1 MCLGLYRYAASCVKS
16 IYKNDEQTD
25 VLKKRRGVS
34 VQSELP
40 NVIGRIGSVDRR
52 LVLVR
57 FRLLFLLLLRIIM
70 CGYKVLTMDR
80 MDQLAAGRADE
91 HSVVLHDGAPIPVL
105 GRKLDDVA
113 VGIVANL
120 CSG

>member
-1 MCLGLYRYAASCVKS
+1 MGGNLPL
-16 IYKNDEQTD
+16 
-25 VLKKRRGVS
+25 

-40 NVIGRIGSVDRR
+40 NVIGRIGSVDHR

-57 FRLLFLLLLRIIM
+57 LFLFLLLLRRIIM

-91 HSVVLHDGAPIPVL
+91 HSVVLHNGAPIPVL
-105 GRKLDDVA
+105 GRKLDDVS
-113 VGIVANL
+113 VGIVADL
-120 CSG
+120 GPG

>member
-1 MCLGLYRYAASCVKS
+1 MYCVK
-16 IYKNDEQTD
+16 KEG
-25 VLKKRRGVS
+25 GVS

-57 FRLLFLLLLRIIM
+57 LLLFLLLLRIIM

-113 VGIVANL
+113 VGIVADL

>member
-1 MCLGLYRYAASCVKS
+1 MYCV
-16 IYKNDEQTD
+16 
-25 VLKKRRGVS
+25 KKRRGVS

-40 NVIGRIGSVDRR
+40 NVIGRIGSADRR
-52 LVLVR
+52 LGLVR
-57 FRLLFLLLLRIIM
+57 LVLLILLLRIIM

-105 GRKLDDVA
+105 GGKLNDVA
-113 VGIVANL
+113 VGIVADL

>member
-1 MCLGLYRYAASCVKS
+1 MGGNLPL
-16 IYKNDEQTD
+16 
-25 VLKKRRGVS
+25 

-57 FRLLFLLLLRIIM
+57 LLLLFLLLLRRIIV

-91 HSVVLHDGAPIPVL
+91 HPVVLHDGAPIPVL
-105 GRKLDDVA
+105 GRELDDVA
-113 VGIVANL
+113 VGVVADL
-120 CSG
+120 RSR